1 MTEGVGD
8 LIHKYFVSYLITTN
22 ITKKDEYINKDSNI
36 NITTNGITGYK
47 KLAVTKYNNYIK
59 YSMIW
64 PELIFIFIGDSGQ
77 GDIDTSLMMMKNN
90 IHNMYCCFI
99 HNIIKAKRRRK
110 VRKHKEDDFLY
121 DIYSN
126 KTKQKLAEL
135 DIFFFD
141 SYAEVFWGSRP
152 VKACG

>member
-1 MTEGVGD
+1 
-8 LIHKYFVSYLITTN
+8 
-22 ITKKDEYINKDSNI
+22 
-36 NITTNGITGYK
+36 
-47 KLAVTKYNNYIK
+47 
-59 YSMIW
+59 MIW

-126 KTKQKLAEL
+126 KTKQKLADL
-135 DIFFFD
+135 DIYFFD
-141 SYAEVFWGSRP
+141 TYAEVFAKLFAMNIMNDSDKEKFNNHVRTQLDINN
-152 VKACG
+152 KYFKSDILYKRFINNIKLYLQNTII